1 MTATIVRLLPADEHA
16 ILNCYVKEISELDN
30 FDALYDA
37 LEVPADAKSHDWL
50 SPLRK
55 FFCITFKEGFR
66 SGRQ

>member
-37 LEVPADAKSHDWL
+37 LEVPADAKSPRL
-50 SPLRK
+50 AIAVAQIL
-55 FFCITFKEGFR
+55 CITFKEGFR